1 MRKTI
6 FILSLC
12 ALCLSLPLSAEVL
25 ERGVLYRS
33 VDQHG
38 DSLTVSG
45 RLMVPQDSTPKGIM
59 LIPHYTIFCNDEAP
73 SNNPTH
79 DAKVFRDDYVVLQP
93 DYVGY
98 GVTVDRTHPYLYGEL
113 AARNTVDLY
122 LAMLPVL
129 DSMALGIP
137 LDSVYILGYSQGGAT
152 ALWTLKLIEEEYA
165 DRIHVKCCFAG
176 GGPYDVAATFDEASL
191 SRQYA
196 MPMIIP
202 ILVMGTSAAYDL
214 DLEQDYF
221 FTPALQRAYA
231 KWIEPKNTKPLDIY
245 FRMPVHLRSHWLTP
259 QAMDKTL
266 PQTQR
271 FYAGLLR
278 SSLVH
283 YPVLENDTD
292 SIIPTW
298 KPQAPLYI
306 FHSTNDDIVTVRCS
320 QHLQRCY
327 GDLPNITW
335 DFGRYGH
342 HIQAVRVYVDHVM
355 QLLEE

>member
-1 MRKTI
+1 MRKKRFLI
-6 FILSLC
+6 LWMALLSL
-12 ALCLSLPLSAEVL
+12 SVWAETM
-25 ERGVLYRS
+25 EQGVLYRS

-59 LIPHYTIFCNDEAP
+59 LIPHYTIFSNDEAP
-73 SNNPTH
+73 SNSPTH
-79 DAKVFRDDYVVLQP
+79 DAKVFREEYVILQP
-93 DYVGY
+93 DYVGF
-98 GVTVDRTHPYLYGEL
+98 GVTADRMHPYLYGEL

-165 DRIHVKCCFAG
+165 DRIHVKRCFAG
-176 GGPYDVAATFDEASL
+176 GGPYDVAATFDESSL
-191 SRQYA
+191 YAQYA

-202 ILVMGTSAAYDL
+202 ILLLGTSAAYDL
-214 DLEQDYF
+214 DLDPDYF
-221 FTPALQRAYA
+221 FTPALKRAYT

-245 FRMPVHLRSHWLTP
+245 FRMPVHLRSYWLTP
-259 QAMDKTL
+259 EAMNKSL

-271 FYAGLLR
+271 LYAGLLR

-298 KPQAPLYI
+298 TPKAPLYI
-306 FHSTNDDIVTVRCS
+306 FHSTNDDVVTVRCS
-320 QHLQRCY
+320 QHLQRCF
-327 GDLPNITW
+327 GDQPNIIW
-335 DFGRYGH
+335 DFGKYGR
-342 HIQAVRVYVDHVM
+342 HIQAVRVYVEHVT